1 MKKPVVAA
9 IVAMDEGRL
18 IGKNGGL
25 PWHLPEDLKHFK
37 QLTTGHVVVMGRKTW
52 ESLPAKFR
60 PLPGRLNVVV
70 SRTPASIDA
79 PAEVLRA
86 ASPEEALLLACE
98 SASSERRVW
107 IIGGAELY
115 AATLPACDEVALTV
129 SSVHHEGDAWKTE
142 FERGFQLADERQ
154 GDSCR
159 FLTFRRSI

>member
-18 IGKNGGL
+18 IGKNDGL

-79 PAEVLRA
+79 PPEVLRA
-86 ASPEEALLLACE
+86 ASPEEALRLACE
-98 SASSERRVW
+98 AASGEQKVW
-107 IIGGAELY
+107 VIGGAELY
-115 AATLPACDEVALTV
+115 AATLPLCDEVHLTV
-129 SSVHHEGDAWKTE
+129 VAGHHEGDAWLAE
-142 FERGFQLADERQ
+142 FEGAFALAEERA
-154 GDSCR
+154 GESCR
-159 FLTFRRSI
+159 FLSFRRA